1 MLVGLIF
8 VPMSSS
14 GASAA
19 GGESASAADVAR
31 DASSSPL
38 ASPAPDVA
46 TQQRSGLF
54 RRHFSLGSRSL
65 HSLRRL
71 KDLEEA
77 DASLGTPQ
85 ELAPSGALP
94 VALSG
99 RTEAAG
105 GPQEDTTG
113 PSDSEDDTLEVVR
126 SMKDLQR
133 MRGGPR
139 KGLDVRAGLEEP
151 AETKD
156 EEEEEDAVGLL
167 EKNFASGGPGSAA
180 DRHLEEFLRERMKN
194 KEHESREEKALK
206 EHEMVDKMRDLYA
219 IPEHLKVADRTEE
232 YKDQMN
238 WVTGLVEVE
247 LPMEN
252 KLKNIE
258 ATERAKRQL
267 LRKGLLE
274 EAEENPEDP
283 DVVRKTAFGQRYT
296 WYIPDYQFRK
306 KNGQQNQKARDGHEV
321 KQFAKRTRRMN
332 EGRGRVGVAPM

>member
-1 MLVGLIF
+1 MPSAREPGGVVG
-8 VPMSSS
+8 SDE
-14 GASAA
+14 A
-19 GGESASAADVAR
+19 GESDT
-31 DASSSPL
+31 SSNQTPG
-38 ASPAPDVA
+38 APSRV
-46 TQQRSGLF
+46 F
-54 RRHFSLGSRSL
+54 RMGPRSL

-71 KDLEEA
+71 KDLEEE
-77 DASLGTPQ
+77 DSSLGTPQ
-85 ELAPSGALP
+85 DVTSASPAPPSASAGPAVQTDQGP
-94 VALSG
+94 QAD
-99 RTEAAG
+99 AG
-105 GPQEDTTG
+105 GA
-113 PSDSEDDTLEVVR
+113 SDGEDDTFEVVR

-133 MRGGPR
+133 MRRGRR
-139 KGLDVRAGLEEP
+139 KGLDIRVGLEEA
-151 AETKD
+151 AEPKD
-156 EEEEEDAVGLL
+156 EELTEDAVGLL

-194 KEHESREEKALK
+194 KEHESREEKILR
-206 EHEMVDKMRDLYA
+206 EHEMIDKMRDLYA
-219 IPEHLKVADRTEE
+219 VPDHLKVVDKTEE

-306 KNGQQNQKARDGHEV
+306 KQGQMAQKARDNHEV
-321 KQFAKRTRRMN
+321 KQFAKKTRRMN

>member
-1 MLVGLIF
+1 MTSTWGGPASDGAELSPTVGELDCSF
-8 VPMSSS
+8 SRS
-14 GASAA
+14 
-19 GGESASAADVAR
+19 
-31 DASSSPL
+31 
-38 ASPAPDVA
+38 VA
-46 TQQRSGLF
+46 TEVQPSDATRPSGSVFL
-54 RRHFSLGSRSL
+54 SGPRSL

-71 KDLEEA
+71 KDLEEEDATLGISQGA
-77 DASLGTPQ
+77 DPATACP
-85 ELAPSGALP
+85 A
-94 VALSG
+94 V
-99 RTEAAG
+99 EAASAPKEEG
-105 GPQEDTTG
+105 ASE
-113 PSDSEDDTLEVVR
+113 SEDDTLEVVR

-139 KGLDVRAGLEEP
+139 KGLDVRASLEE
-151 AETKD
+151 AREAN
-156 EEEEEDAVGLL
+156 EEEEAEDAGGLL
-167 EKNFASGGPGSAA
+167 EKNFASGGPGSAT
-180 DRHLEEFLRERMKN
+180 DKHLEEFLRERLKD
-194 KEHESREEKALK
+194 KQHESREEKALR
-206 EHEMVDKMRDLYA
+206 EHDMVDKMRDLYA
-219 IPEHLKVADRTEE
+219 IPDHLKVADKTEE

-247 LPMEN
+247 LPMET

-306 KNGQQNQKARDGHEV
+306 RNGQQAQRARDGHEV
-321 KQFAKRTRRMN
+321 KQFAKRTKRMH

>member
-1 MLVGLIF
+1 MSSPSPNGNGCSSATSAEAGESPSPSPDSSHTVGIA
-8 VPMSSS
+8 SS
-14 GASAA
+14 GASQHPQ
-19 GGESASAADVAR
+19 SR
-31 DASSSPL
+31 
-38 ASPAPDVA
+38 
-46 TQQRSGLF
+46 LF
-54 RRHFSLGSRSL
+54 RLGRRSL

-71 KDLEEA
+71 KELEEA
-77 DASLGTPQ
+77 DATLGTPQ
-85 ELAPSGALP
+85 GTIPSSSFPSPPPA
-94 VALSG
+94 AA
-99 RTEAAG
+99 TEAPN
-105 GPQEDTTG
+105 GPQESADGTSE
-113 PSDSEDDTLEVVR
+113 SDDDTLEVVR
-126 SMKDLQR
+126 SMKELQR
-133 MRGGPR
+133 MREGPR
-139 KGLDVRAGLEEP
+139 KGLDIRVGLEEIVE
-151 AETKD
+151 AKD
-156 EEEEEDAVGLL
+156 EEEAEDGVGLL
-167 EKNFASGGPGSAA
+167 EKNFASGGPGSFA

-194 KEHESREEKALK
+194 KEHEKHEERVIRE
-206 EHEMVDKMRDLYA
+206 HDMIDKMRDLYA
-219 IPEHLKVADRTEE
+219 IPDHLKVADRTEE

-306 KNGQQNQKARDGHEV
+306 KNGHQAAQKPRDGHEV
-321 KQFAKRTRRMN
+321 KQFAKRTKRMN

>member
-1 MLVGLIF
+1 MPSSRTPRGDPAAAVASAQAEGSPPASSEPQESSE
-8 VPMSSS
+8 VPSNRTP
-14 GASAA
+14 GASSRLLRM
-19 GGESASAADVAR
+19 G
-31 DASSSPL
+31 P
-38 ASPAPDVA
+38 
-46 TQQRSGLF
+46 
-54 RRHFSLGSRSL
+54 RSL

-71 KDLEEA
+71 KDLEEE
-77 DASLGTPQ
+77 DSSLGTP
-85 ELAPSGALP
+85 EDVTTSASPLPPSAPADP
-94 VALSG
+94 AVQTA
-99 RTEAAG
+99 EQ
-105 GPQEDTTG
+105 PQEDMEG
-113 PSDSEDDTLEVVR
+113 ASESEDDTFEVVR

-133 MRGGPR
+133 MRRGRR
-139 KGLDVRAGLEEP
+139 KGLDIRFGLEEAAAP
-151 AETKD
+151 KD
-156 EEEEEDAVGLL
+156 EEEPEDAVGLL

-194 KEHESREEKALK
+194 KEHESHEEKIIK
-206 EHEMVDKMRDLYA
+206 EHEMIDKMRDLYA
-219 IPEHLKVADRTEE
+219 IPDHLKVMDKTEE
-232 YKDQMN
+232 YKNQMN

-306 KNGQQNQKARDGHEV
+306 KQGQMVSFPPA
-321 KQFAKRTRRMN
+321 
-332 EGRGRVGVAPM
+332 

>member
-1 MLVGLIF
+1 
-8 VPMSSS
+8 MSSS
-14 GASAA
+14 SNLAA
-19 GGESASAADVAR
+19 RCIAATPQIALT
-31 DASSSPL
+31 SSSSSGRSPSADQ
-38 ASPAPDVA
+38 ASDPSAGLP
-46 TQQRSGLF
+46 RLLF
-54 RRHFSLGSRSL
+54 RAGRRSL

-71 KDLEEA
+71 KELEKEDACLATPQSTSPPSPVGGASACAVEAREVPAERTEEA
-77 DASLGTPQ
+77 
-85 ELAPSGALP
+85 
-94 VALSG
+94 
-99 RTEAAG
+99 
-105 GPQEDTTG
+105 
-113 PSDSEDDTLEVVR
+113 SDSEDDTLEVVR

-139 KGLDVRAGLEEP
+139 KGLDVRAGLDDT
-151 AETKD
+151 AENK
-156 EEEEEDAVGLL
+156 EEEEVEDAGGLL
-167 EKNFASGGPGSAA
+167 EKNFASGGPGSAG

-194 KEHESREEKALK
+194 KEHESREEKALR
-206 EHEMVDKMRDLYA
+206 EHDMLDKMKDLYA
-219 IPEHLKVADRTEE
+219 VPDHLKVADKTEE
-232 YKDQMN
+232 YKNQMN

-274 EAEENPEDP
+274 EVEENPEDP

-296 WYIPDYQFRK
+296 WYIPDHQFRK

-321 KQFAKRTRRMN
+321 KQFAKRTKRMN

>member
-1 MLVGLIF
+1 MA
-8 VPMSSS
+8 SRE
-14 GASAA
+14 ASAA
-19 GGESASAADVAR
+19 RDKGSVSPSSGETESPSSGSRSTGADSAAR
-31 DASSSPL
+31 DTSQLPRA
-38 ASPAPDVA
+38 
-46 TQQRSGLF
+46 QFQ
-54 RRHFSLGSRSL
+54 LGIRSL

-71 KDLEEA
+71 KDLEDA
-77 DASLGTPQ
+77 DATLGATQ
-85 ELAPSGALP
+85 ETAAPSPSPAFQ
-94 VALSG
+94 ATS
-99 RTEAAG
+99 TEAL
-105 GPQEDTTG
+105 QEPGEDQQGDTD
-113 PSDSEDDTLEVVR
+113 SDDDTLEVVR

-139 KGLDVRAGLEEP
+139 KGLDARLALEEKP
-151 AETKD
+151 QGEG
-156 EEEEEDAVGLL
+156 EEETEDAVGLL
-167 EKNFASGGPGSAA
+167 DKNFAAGGPGSAT
-180 DRHLEEFLRERMKN
+180 DKHLEEFLRERMKD
-194 KEHESREEKALK
+194 KQHETREEKALR
-206 EHEMVDKMRDLYA
+206 EHDMVDKMRDLYA
-219 IPEHLKVADRTEE
+219 IPDHLKVADKTEE

-247 LPMEN
+247 LPMET

-306 KNGQQNQKARDGHEV
+306 KNGQQAQKARDGHEV
-321 KQFAKRTRRMN
+321 KQFAKRTKRMN

>member
-1 MLVGLIF
+1 MPSDRASRGDRAQV
-8 VPMSSS
+8 VSDKAEVSPAVSSD
-14 GASAA
+14 AQ
-19 GGESASAADVAR
+19 ESSDVASSHQTPA
-31 DASSSPL
+31 ASS
-38 ASPAPDVA
+38 
-46 TQQRSGLF
+46 RLF
-54 RRHFSLGSRSL
+54 RMGPRSL

-71 KDLEEA
+71 KDLEEE
-77 DASLGTPQ
+77 DSTLGTPQ
-85 ELAPSGALP
+85 DVTSASPAPPSAP
-94 VALSG
+94 
-99 RTEAAG
+99 EAPGVQTAQ
-105 GPQEDTTG
+105 GPQANEG
-113 PSDSEDDTLEVVR
+113 GAGSDSEDDTYEVVR

-133 MRGGPR
+133 MRRGRR
-139 KGLDVRAGLEEP
+139 KGLDIRVGLEET
-151 AETKD
+151 AEPKD
-156 EEEEEDAVGLL
+156 EEETEDAVGLL
-167 EKNFASGGPGSAA
+167 EKNFATGGPGSGA

-194 KEHESREEKALK
+194 KEHESHEEKIIR
-206 EHEMVDKMRDLYA
+206 EHEMIDKMRDLYS
-219 IPEHLKVADRTEE
+219 IPDHLKVEDKTEE
-232 YKDQMN
+232 YKNQMN

-306 KNGQQNQKARDGHEV
+306 KQGQMAQKARDNHEV
-321 KQFAKRTRRMN
+321 KQFAKRTKRMN